1 MIVPA
6 KVHTKIILKSALADN
21 IDTLKV
27 YTERTFKEHSCVVS
41 SEHACVRAKFS
52 GKAIRI

>member
-6 KVHTKIILKSALADN
+6 KVHTNRILKSALADN

-27 YTERTFKEHSCVVS
+27 YTERTFKEHSVRS
-41 SEHACVRAKFS
+41 LASEASVNFW
-52 GKAIRI
+52 

>member
-27 YTERTFKEHSCVVS
+27 YTERTFKEHSCEVS
-41 SEHACVRAKFS
+41 SEP
-52 GKAIRI
+52 KARVNFW

>member
-21 IDTLKV
+21 IDTLKG
-27 YTERTFKEHSCVVS
+27 YT
-41 SEHACVRAKFS
+41 
-52 GKAIRI
+52 